1 MEARGTITII
11 LCPMESLLKIPKDK
25 MFFFQNDEW
34 AYRLAASLQHLGNN
48 EDGENVQVSMNN
60 ETEVEEI
67 MGTDNSV
74 DIPVT
79 KKGKKV
85 AASKNIARR
94 GGGFTK
100 AEDKVICSAFLNVS
114 KDAVIGVNQSSGG
127 YYKRIHAY
135 FNDHKPEGSNRSQIA
150 IRNRWGLI
158 QKSVNKFC
166 NFKSAIDRRDESG
179 KNEQDKI
186 DDAVKIYEKD
196 ESFLFMHCWKLLRNE
211 DKWNDK
217 VLELN
222 TSGAPVKGV
231 ATSEASSVEIQS
243 GQDKSEEPRPEGR
256 DSAKKRARGLG
267 DAGSSAAVEVLQQLN
282 DRNEKSEVKQEQQ
295 MEEILLLKGN
305 KMKLGEKMYDLHK
318 HDMEVRT
325 KLKEEQLSLTKKDIE
340 VREKQS
346 EAQLLTAEVGIMGAD
361 LDKLAPQVR
370 LYYAAM
376 QRQIL
381 QRRGI
386 NMPPNNDN

>member
-1 MEARGTITII
+1 M
-11 LCPMESLLKIPKDK
+11 S
-25 MFFFQNDEW
+25 
-34 AYRLAASLQHLGNN
+34 
-48 EDGENVQVSMNN
+48 
-60 ETEVEEI
+60 
-67 MGTDNSV
+67 
-74 DIPVT
+74 
-79 KKGKKV
+79 
-85 AASKNIARR
+85 
-94 GGGFTK
+94 
-100 AEDKVICSAFLNVS
+100 
-114 KDAVIGVNQSSGG
+114 GVNQSSGG

-150 IRNRWGLI
+150 IRNHWGLI
-158 QKSVNKFC
+158 QKSINKFC

-179 KNEQDKI
+179 KNEQDKVIILLFCLYQLNHVRIHLTRHADSFTSQI

-196 ESFLFMHCWKLLRNE
+196 EPFLFIHCWKLLRNE

-222 TSGAPVKGV
+222 TSGAPVKGA